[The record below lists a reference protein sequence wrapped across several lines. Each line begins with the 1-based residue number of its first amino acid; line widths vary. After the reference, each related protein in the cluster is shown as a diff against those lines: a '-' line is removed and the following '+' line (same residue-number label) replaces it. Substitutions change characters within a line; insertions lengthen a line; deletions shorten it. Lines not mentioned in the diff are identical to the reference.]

1 MTLARYSN
9 TITGVAAVALLGA
22 GLMSTPARAEQVIK
36 LTAIDGYP
44 TKASWVR
51 EFINFYIPAVDTALA
66 KDGKYKIKWNQAFGG
81 AIVKPKGVFK
91 GIQTGLGD
99 IGVVTTVF
107 HHDKVP
113 LQAIA
118 YVTPF
123 TSTDSLLMTRIVDKM
138 AGKFPAMRKAFA
150 QYDQVYLT
158 NLVVIDSYQLY
169 FKRPVTGLK
178 DIKNRKIG
186 GAGINL
192 RYIEALGAV
201 GVGGPLPKY
210 YNMLKTGIV
219 DGAMLWPEA
228 ALSFKVYEVAP
239 YMLDARIGA
248 VNSKVVTVN
257 AATWKK
263 LPADVR
269 KVLAEQAIV
278 YRDHMAKVA
287 LKRGAASY
295 GGYTKKGGK
304 IVKLAAADRLRWART
319 MPNIA
324 KEWAARL
331 DKKGLP
337 GTALLK
343 AYMDE
348 MRAAK
353 QPIARDWDR

>member
-1 MTLARYSN
+1 MKFVNRFN
-9 TITGVAAVALLGA
+9 IVACMAATMLLGSVMTGA
-22 GLMSTPARAEQVIK
+22 PARAEQVIK

-51 EFINFYIPAVDTALA
+51 EFINFYIPAVNKALA

-123 TSTDSLLMTRIVDKM
+123 TSTDSLLMTRVIDKM
-138 AGKFPAMRKAFA
+138 AVKFPAMKKAFA
-150 QYDQVYLT
+150 QYDQVYLA

-169 FKRPVTGLK
+169 FKKPVTGLK
-178 DIKNRKIG
+178 DLKGRKVG
-186 GAGINL
+186 AAGINQ
-192 RYIEALGAV
+192 RYVEPLGAV
-201 GVGGPLPKY
+201 GVSGPLPKY

-219 DGAMLWPEA
+219 DGAMIWPEA

-239 YMLDARIGA
+239 YMLDAQIGA
-248 VNSKVVTVN
+248 ASSKVVTAN

-263 LPADVR
+263 LPPEVR

-278 YRDHMAKVA
+278 YRDHMARVA
-287 LKRGAASY
+287 LKRGADAY
-295 GGYTKKGGK
+295 GGFTKKGGK
-304 IVKLAAADRLRWART
+304 IVKLAAADRLAWARN

-324 KEWAARL
+324 KEWATRL

-337 GTALLK
+337 GSALLK
-343 AYMDE
+343 AYMEE

-353 QPIARDWDR
+353 QPIARDWDK

>member
-1 MTLARYSN
+1 MRPSRLIKTV
-9 TITGVAAVALLGA
+9 GVASALFGMALTGA
-22 GLMSTPARAEQVIK
+22 PAQAEQVIK

-51 EFINFYIPAVDTALA
+51 EFIKFYIPEINKALA
-66 KDGKYKIKWNQAFGG
+66 KSGKYKIKWNQAFGG
-81 AIVKPKGVFK
+81 SIVKPKGVFK
-91 GIQTGLGD
+91 GLQTGLGD

-123 TSTDSLLMTRIVDKM
+123 TSTDSLLMARTIDKM
-138 AGKFPAMRKAFA
+138 ADKFPAMRNAFSR
-150 QYDQVYLT
+150 YNMIYLT
-158 NLVVIDSYQLY
+158 NQVVIDSYQLY
-169 FKRPVTGLK
+169 FRKPVSGLQDLK
-178 DIKNRKIG
+178 GRKIG

-192 RYIEALGAV
+192 RYVKALGAV

-210 YNMLKTGIV
+210 YNMIKTGIV

-228 ALSFKVYEVAP
+228 SVSFKIYEVAP
-239 YMLDARIGA
+239 HMLDARIGA
-248 VNSKVVTVN
+248 VNSKVLAVN
-257 AATWKK
+257 SATWKR
-263 LPADVR
+263 LPGEVR
-269 KVLAEQAIV
+269 KVLAEQAIR
-278 YRDHMAKVA
+278 YRDHMGRVA
-287 LKRGAASY
+287 MRRGRDSY
-295 GGYTKKGGK
+295 GRYKAKGGK
-304 IVKLAAADRLRWART
+304 IVKLSAKDRSNWART

-324 KEWAARL
+324 KQWAARL

-343 AYMDE
+343 AYMSE

-353 QPIARDWDR
+353 QPVVRHWDRQ

>member
-1 MTLARYSN
+1 MKLRHISKSVH
-9 TITGVAAVALLGA
+9 GSAAVALLGA
-22 GLMSTPARAEQVIK
+22 ALLSAPAQAEQVIK

-51 EFINFYIPAVDTALA
+51 EFINFYIPAVNKALA
-66 KDGKYKIKWNQAFGG
+66 KGGKYKIKWNQAFGG

-91 GIQTGLGD
+91 GLQTGLGD

-138 AGKFPAMRKAFA
+138 AGKFPAMKKAFA

-169 FKRPVTGLK
+169 FKEPITGLK
-178 DIKNRKIG
+178 DLKNRKIG

-287 LKRGAASY
+287 LKRGADAY

-304 IVKLAAADRLRWART
+304 IVKVSAEDRLNWART

-324 KEWAARL
+324 KQWAARL

-353 QPIARDWDR
+353 QPIARDWDK

>member
-1 MTLARYSN
+1 MIKMRKSSALLS
-9 TITGVAAVALLGA
+9 AAAALLGA
-22 GLMSTPARAEQVIK
+22 TLAGMPARAEQVIK

-51 EFINFYIPAVDTALA
+51 EFINFYIPAVDKALA

-91 GIQTGLGD
+91 GLQTGLGD
-99 IGVVTTVF
+99 IGVITTVF

-123 TSTDSLLMTRIVDKM
+123 TSTDALLMSRVVDKM
-138 AGKFPAMRKAFA
+138 ADKFPAMKKAFA
-150 QYDQVYLT
+150 QYDLVYLT
-158 NLVVIDSYQLY
+158 NLVVFDSYQLY
-169 FKRPVTGLK
+169 FKEPVTGLK
-178 DIKNRKIG
+178 DLKGRKIG
-186 GAGINL
+186 AAGINQ
-192 RYIEALGAV
+192 RYVEPLGAV
-201 GVGGPLPKY
+201 GVSGPLPKY

-239 YMLDARIGA
+239 YMIDARIGA
-248 VNSKVVTVN
+248 ANSKVVAAN

-263 LPADVR
+263 LPAPVR

-287 LKRGAASY
+287 LKRGADAY
-295 GGYTKKGGK
+295 GAYTKKGGK
-304 IVKLAAADRLRWART
+304 IIKLAAADRLAWAKG

-324 KEWAARL
+324 KEWAARI

-337 GTALLK
+337 GSALLK
-343 AYMDE
+343 AYMAE

-353 QPIARDWDR
+353 QPIARDWDK